1 MGNKSKIIILSV
13 NILLCAAIA
22 LLTVFLMDGWGVLA
36 RVVFYCIAGAGII
49 VSLVAFF
56 LKKDAIFKSAF
67 ILVICAAVFLIAF
80 IVVGKV
86 GRINEYETDEEK
98 IGALKSM
105 LESTGG
111 WGMLVY
117 FLIQILQVV
126 ILPLPALVCYL
137 PGTYI
142 WGPLAATLIASAGVI
157 CGSLICY
164 AIGKFWGKKAVIWI
178 AGKENTEKYAS
189 YLGKRGKVI
198 FVLMQILPFFPDD
211 ILCMVAG
218 LTAMNFPF
226 FLVTIVLVRPLII
239 AAYCYLGSGTVIPFD
254 RPWGIAVWVVIF
266 AVCIVLAVLSFKYQ
280 DKVEKWLVEKF
291 SKRKQKPA
299 AEPVQ
304 PEEENLNVSESDDN
318 EKHGNT

>member
-67 ILVICAAVFLIAF
+67 ILVICAAVFLVAF

-86 GRINEYETDEEK
+86 GNINEYETDEEK

-117 FLIQILQVV
+117 FLIQVLQVV

-137 PGTYI
+137 PGAYI

-218 LTAMNFPF
+218 LTAMNFSF
-226 FLVTIVLVRPLII
+226 FLITIVLVRPLII

-254 RPWGIAVWVVIF
+254 QPWGIAVWVVIF

-299 AEPVQ
+299 LPDGQEGGAENQNGVDGDNR
-304 PEEENLNVSESDDN
+304 EED
-318 EKHGNT
+318 K

>member
-1 MGNKSKIIILSV
+1 MSNKSKIVILTV
-13 NILLCAAIA
+13 NILLCAAMA

-49 VSLVAFF
+49 VSLIAFF

-67 ILVICAAVFLIAF
+67 ILVICAAAFLIAF
-80 IVVGKV
+80 IVVGNV
-86 GRINEYETDEEK
+86 GHINDYETDEEK

-111 WGMLVY
+111 WGMFVY
-117 FLIQILQVV
+117 FLIQVLQVV
-126 ILPLPALVCYL
+126 ILPLPALICYL

-142 WGPLAATLIASAGVI
+142 WGPLTATLIASAGVI

-164 AIGKFWGKKAVIWI
+164 VIGKVWGKKAVVWI
-178 AGKENTEKYAS
+178 AGKENTEKYAN

-218 LTAMNFPF
+218 LTAMSFPF

-254 RPWGIAVWVVIF
+254 QPWGIAVWVVIF

-291 SKRKQKPA
+291 TKRKQKPA
-299 AEPVQ
+299 EEPAQ
-304 PEEENLNVSESDDN
+304 SEEENSIASESDDN
-318 EKHGNT
+318 ATQ

>member
-1 MGNKSKIIILSV
+1 MSNKSKIVILTV
-13 NILLCAAIA
+13 NILLCAAMA

-49 VSLVAFF
+49 VSLIAFF

-67 ILVICAAVFLIAF
+67 ILVICAAAFLIAF

-86 GRINEYETDEEK
+86 GHINDYETDEEK

-111 WGMLVY
+111 WGMFVY
-117 FLIQILQVV
+117 FLIQVLQVV
-126 ILPLPALVCYL
+126 ILPLPALICYL

-142 WGPLAATLIASAGVI
+142 WGPLTATLIASGGVI

-164 AIGKFWGKKAVIWI
+164 VIGKFWGKKAVVWI
-178 AGKENTEKYAS
+178 AGKENTEKYAN

-218 LTAMNFPF
+218 LTAMSFPF

-254 RPWGIAVWVVIF
+254 QPWGIAVWVVIF

-291 SKRKQKPA
+291 TKRKQKPA
-299 AEPVQ
+299 EEPVQ
-304 PEEENLNVSESDDN
+304 SEEENPNASESDDN
-318 EKHGNT
+318 ATQ

>member
-1 MGNKSKIIILSV
+1 MSNKSKIVILTV
-13 NILLCAAIA
+13 NILLCAAMA

-36 RVVFYCIAGAGII
+36 CVVFYCIAGAGII
-49 VSLVAFF
+49 VSLIAFF

-67 ILVICAAVFLIAF
+67 ILVICAAAFLIAF

-86 GRINEYETDEEK
+86 GHINDYETDEEK

-111 WGMLVY
+111 WGMFVY
-117 FLIQILQVV
+117 FLIQVLQVV
-126 ILPLPALVCYL
+126 ILPLPALICYL

-142 WGPLAATLIASAGVI
+142 WGPLTATLIASAGVI

-164 AIGKFWGKKAVIWI
+164 VIGKFWGKKAVVWI
-178 AGKENTEKYAS
+178 AGKENTEKYAN

-218 LTAMNFPF
+218 LTAMSFPF

-254 RPWGIAVWVVIF
+254 QPWGIAVWVVIF

-291 SKRKQKPA
+291 TKRKQKPA
-299 AEPVQ
+299 EEPVQ
-304 PEEENLNVSESDDN
+304 SEEENPNASESDDN
-318 EKHGNT
+318 ATQ